1 MVHHEVEDA
10 VKRGDISSLKYH
22 FCDCLDGDPTFS
34 EYEDDYEYCK
44 SKGVLFV
51 PHSELHPMNCNSV
64 TEEYWVQL
72 KKDFMQNPSIKR
84 MEHMREVAKILYGSR
99 IRKIEEAKAR
109 PIASRPDSKSTQFE
123 PAKQISQP
131 ASHSG
136 AQADISSSKPLA
148 SDGIRR
154 VSELARPKYDAG
166 HTVNGYNGSDGI
178 RRTKEPIDDGVSST
192 SGTRRTISE
201 AQDKPTKKANGMG
214 GIVAAL
220 VTVLVV
226 LVVIVAVSLINK

>member
-1 MVHHEVEDA
+1 
-10 VKRGDISSLKYH
+10 
-22 FCDCLDGDPTFS
+22 
-34 EYEDDYEYCK
+34 
-44 SKGVLFV
+44 
-51 PHSELHPMNCNSV
+51 
-64 TEEYWVQL
+64 
-72 KKDFMQNPSIKR
+72 MQNPSIKR

-136 AQADISSSKPLA
+136 AQADISSSKSSKPLA

-154 VSELARPKYDAG
+154 VSEPARPKYDAG